1 MKKKV
6 ILDGLNLSLEDFIAI
21 TRFGAEVEIED
32 VAIHLINESRSVVE
46 EFVNNN
52 EVVYGIT
59 TGFGNFA
66 NVVISKEESKKLQR
80 NLIISHAVGC
90 GNPFSTEIV
99 RGIMLLRVNNLVK
112 GYSGIR
118 YDTINTLVEMLN
130 KGVHPVIPEKGSLG
144 ASGDLVPLAHMT
156 LPMIGLGSAELK
168 GEVMKGAKAM
178 ITAGISMVELTAKE
192 GLALINGTQAM
203 TSVGTHVIY
212 DAIQLM
218 DIADLAA
225 AMTFEG
231 LLGITTALDA
241 RVHQVRPHRGQIST
255 AKNLLHY
262 LKGSEMTTAQ
272 GEVKV
277 QDAYSLRCTP
287 QIHGASRD
295 AINYVKETIEIEMNA
310 VTDNPI
316 IFGDTKEGIS
326 SGNFHGQPVALACDF
341 LGIALAEIANVSE
354 RRLERLVNPALS
366 GLPAFL
372 VEDGGVN
379 SGFMIVQYSAAAL
392 VSENKILA
400 HPASVDSIPSSAN
413 QEDHVSMGT
422 IAARKALEIFKNARR
437 VVAME
442 LMCGAQAI
450 DLRGKKQLG
459 YVTEPTY
466 EAIRNKV
473 TRLITDRELYDD
485 INACEN
491 LIIDGDLASIINSHR
506 TADFESLMVNN
517 DFYRER

>member
-1 MKKKV
+1 MKKCV
-6 ILDGLNLSLEDFIAI
+6 ILDGINLTLEDFIAV
-21 TRFGAEVEIED
+21 TRFDAKVEIED
-32 VAIHLINESRSVVE
+32 ISIHLIHESRSVVE
-46 EFVNNN
+46 DFVNNGD
-52 EVVYGIT
+52 VVYGVT
-59 TGFGNFA
+59 TGFGKFS
-66 NVVISKEESKKLQR
+66 NVNISKEESRQLQR

-90 GNPFSTEIV
+90 GEPFSREIV
-99 RGIMLLRVNNLVK
+99 RGIMLLRVNNLIK

-118 YDTINTLVEMLN
+118 YETIQTLVEMLN
-130 KGVHPVIPEKGSLG
+130 AGVHPIIPEKGSLG

-156 LPMIGLGSAELK
+156 LPMLGLGDAVYK
-168 GEVMKGAKAM
+168 GEKMPGAKAM
-178 ITAGISMVELTAKE
+178 AAAGIATVELTSKE

-203 TSVGTHVIY
+203 TSVGAHTIY

-218 DIADLAA
+218 DIADLSA
-225 AMTFEG
+225 AMTFEA
-231 LLGITTALDA
+231 LQGITTALDP
-241 RVHQVRPHRGQIST
+241 RVHQVRPHSGQIAT

-262 LKGSEMTTAQ
+262 LKGSEMTTTQ
-272 GEVKV
+272 GEIKV

-295 AINYVKETIEIEMNA
+295 AIAYVKDKIEIEMNA

-326 SGNFHGQPVALACDF
+326 SGNFHGQPLALPLDF
-341 LGIALAEIANVSE
+341 LAIAMSEIANVSE
-354 RRLERLVNPALS
+354 RRLERLVNPSLS

-372 VEDGGVN
+372 VEGGGVN

-422 IAARKALEIFKNARR
+422 IASRKALEIFKNARR

-450 DLRGKKQLG
+450 DMRGKKPLG

-466 EAIRNKV
+466 DAIRSKV
-473 TRLITDRELYDD
+473 KRLITDRELYED

-491 LIIDGDLASIINSHR
+491 LIIHGELAGIINSHR

-517 DFYRER
+517 DYYRE